1 MSPGLNKTNLT
12 NMRMFAFY
20 QKVAVLLTILVA
32 VPLICPA
39 SVPAPANGLRGTE
52 MQDDGVTVTGVVRDE
67 GSQPMVGAIVYSP
80 EYNIATMTDNNG
92 WYSITV
98 PKTGVEIQVSF
109 IGYKTFT
116 FTVGNKAVQNVL
128 LEDETHT
135 LDDAVVVAY
144 GTQRKA
150 TVTGS
155 VAAVTTKDLL
165 QSPQANISNA
175 LAGRMPGLLSVQ
187 RSGEPGNDASTIR
200 IRGVGTFAGDQD
212 PLIMVDG
219 IETDNYNNIDPNEI
233 ESITILKDAS
243 ATAVYGVRGA
253 NGVLLIQTK
262 RGELGKPKVSLS
274 TNMAFTTFPFLRENM
289 DSYEWATGL
298 NRAYAYDSYVSGSYS
313 PRYTEE
319 QLEHYRTGD
328 SPILYPNTDWYDYM
342 LRDYSMQ
349 TQSNINIRGGS
360 KRVKYFFSLGYFTQN
375 GMLNT
380 DVMPQD
386 YDYQVKYRRYNF
398 RSNFDI
404 NITKDLTASIDMS
417 MQIDNK
423 RGPNW
428 GVEGLFEQ
436 LSSTPPNASPGVID
450 GSIITLNQV
459 TNSSWSP
466 LTAYNKGWVN
476 NYGNTLNGSVRLNY
490 KMDWLLKGLKL
501 RAAISYQSYNMENK
515 TFEKEKITYDAR
527 PSGDDIIF
535 VPNGEPKVARTGSS
549 TNRNRRIYLEG
560 GIEWNNKFGG
570 HSVGA
575 LLLYNQSKYHSPDLA
590 FLIPNG
596 YQGVVGRVTYDYEGR
611 YLAEFNIGYN
621 GTENFAEGHRFG
633 WFPSFSLGWVP
644 TDEPFFPKN
653 DVLTFFKVRASY
665 GVVGNDKVGGD
676 RFLYVPTSYTFQNNV
691 YNFGEV
697 GSTYQSYKGS
707 YEGKIG
713 NPYLTWEKAKK
724 FNVGIDAHMLKE
736 KIAFTVE
743 WFLENRDNILTN
755 RGTVPSIIGANMPAY
770 NLGRMRNTGWEGELS
785 YNDRWGEFRFF
796 AKGNFTYAHNTI
808 LEQDEMHWPWPYQ
821 YRTGNR
827 YGQFFGYVAE
837 GLFNTWE
844 EVNDVNRPIY
854 QWNNNKMQPGDI
866 KYKDVNGDGYIN
878 DQDIVPIGYSDF
890 PEIMFGLSIGGSWK
904 GLDFSV
910 LFQGATNVSTQP
922 SRRTTR
928 GFYTETGASKDLL
941 KSWSY
946 ERYEAG
952 EEIVYPRYSVTNDT
966 HNYVLS
972 TYWLEDAT
980 YVRLKSAEIGYT
992 MTTRWLSKAGVS
1004 SVRIYLNGNNLL
1016 TFCNLFPGED
1026 PEYPTMA
1033 ANSEPYPLT
1042 RVYNIG
1048 LNINF

>member
-1 MSPGLNKTNLT
+1 MY
-12 NMRMFAFY
+12 AFSL
-20 QKVAVLLTILVA
+20 KVAVLLSILVSL
-32 VPLICPA
+32 PMTGLA
-39 SVPAPANGLRGTE
+39 SVPSMASGQPEAAV
-52 MQDDGVTVTGVVRDE
+52 QDDGITVTGVVRDE

-80 EYNIATMTDNNG
+80 EYNIATMTDNKG

-98 PKTGVEIQVSF
+98 PRTGVEIQVSF
-109 IGYKTFT
+109 IGYKTFS

-155 VAAVTTKDLL
+155 VAAVSTKDLL

-187 RSGEPGNDASTIR
+187 RSGEPGNDASTLR

-262 RGELGKPKVSLS
+262 RGETGKPKVSLS
-274 TNMAFTTFPFLRENM
+274 TNVAFTTFPELRENM
-289 DSYEWATGL
+289 NSYEWASGL
-298 NRAYAYDSYVSGSYS
+298 NRAYAYDSYISGSYTPQYS
-313 PRYTEE
+313 GEVI
-319 QLEHYRTGD
+319 EHYRTGD
-328 SPILYPNTDWYDYM
+328 SPILYPSMDWYDYM

-404 NITKDLTASIDMS
+404 NITRDLTASIDIS

-450 GSIITLNQV
+450 GNIITLNQV

-466 LTAYNKGWVN
+466 LTAYNKGWVD
-476 NYGNTLNGSVRLNY
+476 NYGNTLNGAVRLNY

-501 RAAISYQSYNMENK
+501 RAAISYQNYNMEKK
-515 TFEKEKITYDAR
+515 TFQTEKVTYDAR
-527 PSGDDIIF
+527 PGEGDQILY
-535 VPNGEPKVARTGSS
+535 VPNGDPQVTRTGSEAS
-549 TNRNRRIYLEG
+549 RNRRMYLEG
-560 GIEWNNKFGG
+560 GIEWNNTFNG

-621 GTENFAEGHRFG
+621 GTENFAEGRRFG

-644 TDEPFFPKN
+644 TDEKFFPKN
-653 DVLTFFKVRASY
+653 DILTFLKFRGSY

-676 RFLYVPTSYTFQNNV
+676 RFLYVPTSYTFEDGV

-697 GSTYQSYKGS
+697 GTTYQSYRGS

-713 NPYLTWEKAKK
+713 NEYLTWEKAKK
-724 FNVGIDAHMLKE
+724 LNVGLDAHFIKD
-736 KIAFTVE
+736 KIALTVE

-755 RGTVPSIIGANMPAY
+755 RGTIPSIIGANMPAY

-808 LEQDEMHWPWPYQ
+808 LEQDEAQWPWAYQ
-821 YRTGNR
+821 YRTGHS
-827 YGQFFGYVAE
+827 YGQFFGYIAE

-844 EVNDVNRPIY
+844 EVNDVNRPVY

-890 PEIMFGLSIGGSWK
+890 PEIMFGLSIGGSWR

-910 LFQGATNVSTQP
+910 LFQGATHVSTQP

-928 GFYTETGASKDLL
+928 GFYTNTGASKDLL

-946 ERYEAG
+946 ERYMAG

-980 YVRLKSAEIGYT
+980 YLRLKSAEIGYT
-992 MTTRWLSKAGVS
+992 MTTRWLSKAGIS

-1026 PEYPTMA
+1026 PEYPTME

>member
-1 MSPGLNKTNLT
+1 
-12 NMRMFAFY
+12 MRKFALY
-20 QKVAVLLTILVA
+20 LKVAVLLSVLMSLPMA
-32 VPLICPA
+32 GLA
-39 SVPAPANGLRGTE
+39 SVPSRSAGQPGTAV
-52 MQDDGVTVTGVVRDE
+52 QDDGITITGIVRDE

-80 EYNIATMTDNNG
+80 EYNIATMTDNKG

-98 PKTGVEIQVSF
+98 PRTGIEIQVSF
-109 IGYKTFT
+109 IGYKTFS

-155 VAAVTTKDLL
+155 VAAVSTKDLL

-187 RSGEPGNDASTIR
+187 RSGEPGNDASTLR

-219 IETDNYNNIDPNEI
+219 IETENYNNIDPNEI

-274 TNMAFTTFPFLRENM
+274 TNVAFTTFPELRENM
-289 DSYEWATGL
+289 NSYEWATAL
-298 NRAYAYDSYVSGSYS
+298 NQAYAYDSYISGSYTPQYS
-313 PRYTEE
+313 DE
-319 QLEHYRTGD
+319 QIEHYRTGD
-328 SPILYPNTDWYDYM
+328 SPILYPSTDWYDYM
-342 LRDYSMQ
+342 LKDYSMQ

-360 KRVKYFFSLGYFTQN
+360 KRVKYFFSLGYFTQD

-380 DVMPQD
+380 NVVPQD

-404 NITKDLTASIDMS
+404 NITRDLTASVDVS

-450 GSIITLNQV
+450 GNIITLNQI

-466 LTAYNKGWVN
+466 LTAYNKGWVD

-490 KMDWLLKGLKL
+490 KIDWLLKGLKL
-501 RAAISYQSYNMENK
+501 RAAISYQSYNMEKK
-515 TFEKEKITYDAR
+515 TFETEKVTYDAR
-527 PSGDDIIF
+527 PGDGDQVLY
-535 VPNGEPKVARTGSS
+535 VPNGDPQVTRTGSETS
-549 TNRNRRIYLEG
+549 RNRRIYLEG

-575 LLLYNQSKYHSPDLA
+575 LLLYTQSKYHSPDLA
-590 FLIPNG
+590 YLIPNG

-621 GTENFAEGHRFG
+621 GTENFAEGRRFG

-644 TDEPFFPKN
+644 TDEAFFPKN
-653 DVLTFFKVRASY
+653 DVLTFLKIRGSY

-676 RFLYVPTSYTFQNNV
+676 RFLYVPTSYTFTASDKPA
-691 YNFGEV
+691 YYFGEV
-697 GSTYQSYKGS
+697 GLNYQGYRGS

-713 NPYLTWEKAKK
+713 NEYLTWEKAKK
-724 FNVGIDAHMLKE
+724 LNVGLDAHFLKE
-736 KIAFTVE
+736 KIALTVE

-755 RGTVPSIIGANMPAY
+755 RGTIPEIIGANMPAY

-785 YNDRWGEFRFF
+785 FSDRWGEFRFF

-808 LEQDEMHWPWPYQ
+808 LEQDEAEWPNAYQ
-821 YRTGNR
+821 YRTGHR

-844 EVNDVNRPIY
+844 EVNDVNRPVY

-866 KYKDVNGDGYIN
+866 KYKDINGDGYIN

-910 LFQGATNVSTQP
+910 LFQGATHVSTQP
-922 SRRTTR
+922 SRRTMR
-928 GFYTETGASKDLL
+928 GFYTNTGASKDLL
-941 KSWSY
+941 KSWSQ
-946 ERYEAG
+946 ERYEQG
-952 EEIVYPRYSVTNDT
+952 LEIVYPRYSVTNDT

-972 TYWLEDAT
+972 TFWLEDAT
-980 YVRLKSAEIGYT
+980 YLRIKSAEIGYT
-992 MTTRWLSKAGVS
+992 LTTRWLSKAGIS
-1004 SVRIYLNGNNLL
+1004 SARIYINGNNLL

-1026 PEYPTMA
+1026 PEYPTME

-1048 LNINF
+1048 VNINF

>member
-1 MSPGLNKTNLT
+1 
-12 NMRMFAFY
+12 MRIFAF
-20 QKVAVLLTILVA
+20 QSNVAILLSVLIYVSGPAA
-32 VPLICPA
+32 VPVMALELPA
-39 SVPAPANGLRGTE
+39 AG
-52 MQDDGVTVTGVVRDE
+52 MQDDGVTITGIVRDE
-67 GSQPMVGAIVYSP
+67 ASQPMIGAIVYSP
-80 EYNIATMTDNNG
+80 EYNIATMTDDKG

-109 IGYKTFT
+109 IGYRTFT
-116 FTVGNKAVQNVL
+116 FTAGDRAVQNVL
-128 LEDETHT
+128 LEDENNT
-135 LDDAVVVAY
+135 LEDAVVVAY

-187 RSGEPGNDASTIR
+187 RSGEPGNDASTLR

-274 TNMAFTTFPFLRENM
+274 TNVAFTTFPFLRENM
-289 DSYEWATGL
+289 NSYEWASAY
-298 NRAYAYDSYVSGSYS
+298 NQAYAYDSYITGSYT
-313 PRYTEE
+313 PQYTAEE
-319 QLEHYRTGD
+319 LEHYRTGD
-328 SPILYPNTDWYDYM
+328 SPVLYPSIDWYDYM
-342 LRDYSMQ
+342 LKDYSMQ
-349 TQSNINIRGGS
+349 TQSNINISGGS
-360 KRVKYFFSLGYFTQN
+360 KRVKYFFSLGYFTQD

-380 DVMPQD
+380 DVVPQD
-386 YDYQVKYRRYNF
+386 YDYQIKYRRYNF

-404 NITKDLTASIDMS
+404 NMTRDLTASIDVS

-423 RGPNW
+423 RGPDW
-428 GVEGLFEQ
+428 DTSLLFDQ
-436 LSSTPPNASPGVID
+436 LSSVPPNATPGYVD
-450 GSIITLNQV
+450 GRIVTLQEV

-466 LTAYNKGWVN
+466 LTAYNKGFRD
-476 NYGNTLNGSVRLNY
+476 NYGNTLNGAVRLNY
-490 KMDWLLKGLKL
+490 KMDWLLQGLKL
-501 RAAISYQSYNMENK
+501 RAAISYQSYNEEKK
-515 TFEKEKITYDAR
+515 TFQKEQVTYDAR
-527 PSGDDIIF
+527 PSDDGGIIY
-535 VPNGEPKVARTGSS
+535 VPNGEPVAARSGSEIS
-549 TNRNRRIYLEG
+549 RNRRIYLEG
-560 GIEWNNKFGG
+560 GVEWNNTFNG

-596 YQGVVGRVTYDYEGR
+596 YQGVVGRVTYDYHGR

-621 GTENFAEGHRFG
+621 GTENFAEGRRFG

-653 DVLTFFKVRASY
+653 DILTFLKFRFSY

-676 RFLYVPTSYTFQNNV
+676 RFLYVPTSYTFKDNV
-691 YNFGEV
+691 YYFGEA
-697 GSTYQSYKGS
+697 GSNYQGYRGS

-713 NPYLTWEKAKK
+713 NPLLTWEKAKK
-724 FNVGIDAHMLKE
+724 LNVGVDAHLLKE
-736 KIAFTVE
+736 KVTFTFE

-755 RGTVPSIIGANMPAY
+755 RGTVPVIMGANMPAY
-770 NLGRMRNTGWEGELS
+770 NLGKMRNSGYEGELS
-785 YNDRWGEFRFF
+785 YSDRWGEFRFF
-796 AKGNFTYAHNTI
+796 ARGNFTYAHNII
-808 LEQDEMHWPWPYQ
+808 LEQDEVHWPWNYQ
-821 YRTGNR
+821 YRTGHR

-844 EVNDVNRPIY
+844 EANDVNRPVY

-878 DQDIVPIGYSDF
+878 DQDIVPIGYSNF
-890 PEIMFGLSIGGSWK
+890 PEIMFGLSFGGSWR

-910 LFQGATNVSTQP
+910 LFQGATNVSTLP
-922 SRRTTR
+922 SRRTMR
-928 GFYTETGASKDLL
+928 GFYTGTGASKDLL
-941 KSWSY
+941 KSWSQ
-946 ERYEAG
+946 ERYEQG
-952 EEIVYPRYSVTNDT
+952 LEIVYPRYSVTNDT
-966 HNYVLS
+966 HNYVTS
-972 TYWLEDAT
+972 TFWLEDAT
-980 YVRLKSAEIGYT
+980 YLRLKSAEIGYT
-992 MTTRWLSKAGVS
+992 LTTKWLSKAGVS
-1004 SVRIYLNGNNLL
+1004 SVRIYVNGNNLL

-1026 PEYPTMA
+1026 PEYPTME
-1033 ANSEPYPLT
+1033 ANAEPYPLT

>member
-1 MSPGLNKTNLT
+1 
-12 NMRMFAFY
+12 MRMFVFY
-20 QKVAVLLTILVA
+20 QKVTFLLLSLS
-32 VPLICPA
+32 VPLACLLPSPVSA
-39 SVPAPANGLRGTE
+39 AESVRTAEQG
-52 MQDDGVTVTGVVRDE
+52 GVTVTGIVRDA
-67 GSQPMVGAIVYSP
+67 GSQPMAGAMVYSL
-80 EYNIATMTDNNG
+80 EYNIATMTDAEG
-92 WYSITV
+92 RYSITV

-116 FTVGNKAVQNVL
+116 FTVGTSSVQNVV
-128 LEDETHT
+128 LEDENTT
-135 LDDAVVVAY
+135 LDDVVVVAY

-155 VAAVTTKDLL
+155 VSAVTTKDLL

-187 RSGEPGNDASTIR
+187 RSGEPGNDASTLR
-200 IRGVGTFAGDQD
+200 IRGIGTFAGDQD

-274 TNMAFTTFPFLRENM
+274 TNTAFTTFPFLRENM
-289 DSYEWATGL
+289 NSYEWASGY
-298 NRAYAYDSYVSGSYS
+298 NQAYAYDSYISGSYT
-313 PRYTEE
+313 PAYEPDE
-319 QLEHYRTGD
+319 IAHYQTGD
-328 SPILYPNTDWYDYM
+328 SPILYPDIDWYDYM
-342 LRDYSMQ
+342 LKDYSMQ
-349 TQSNINIRGGS
+349 TQSNINISGGS
-360 KRVKYFFSLGYFTQN
+360 RRVKYFFSLGYFTQD

-380 DVMPQD
+380 DVVKQD
-386 YDYQVKYRRYNF
+386 YDYQIKYRRYNF

-404 NITKDLTASIDMS
+404 NITRDLTASIDMS

-428 GVEGLFEQ
+428 STGLLFDQ
-436 LSSTPPNASPGVID
+436 LSSVPSNASPGVID
-450 GSIITLNQV
+450 GKIITLQKV

-466 LTAYNKGWVN
+466 LTAYNKGWHN
-476 NYGNTLNGSVRLNY
+476 DYGNTLNGSVRLNY
-490 KMDWLLKGLKL
+490 DMGWFLKGLKL
-501 RAAISYQSYNMENK
+501 RAAISYQSYNVEMK
-515 TFEKEKITYDAR
+515 TFEKEQITYDAR
-527 PSGDDIIF
+527 PTEDGDIIY
-535 VPNGEPKVARTGSS
+535 VPNGEPKAAKSGSS
-549 TNRNRRIYLEG
+549 VSRNRRMYIEG
-560 GIEWNNKFGG
+560 GIEWNNTFNR

-575 LLLYNQSKYHSPDLA
+575 LILYNQSKYHSPDLA

-596 YQGVVGRVTYDYEGR
+596 YQGVVGRVTYDYDGR

-621 GTENFAEGHRFG
+621 GTENFAEGRRFG
-633 WFPSFSLGWVP
+633 WFPSFSLGWVL
-644 TDEPFFPKN
+644 TDEPFFPEN
-653 DVLTFFKVRASY
+653 NALTFFKVRASY

-676 RFLYVPTSYTFQNNV
+676 RFLYVPTSYTFKDGV

-697 GSTYQSYKGS
+697 GTTYQSYKGS

-713 NPYLTWEKAKK
+713 NPLLTWEKAKK
-724 FNVGIDAHMLKE
+724 LNVGIDAHFLKE
-736 KIAFTVE
+736 KLALTVE

-755 RGTVPSIIGANMPAY
+755 RGTIPAIIGANMPAY
-770 NLGRMRNTGWEGELS
+770 NLGRMRNTGYEGELS

-808 LEQDEMHWPWPYQ
+808 LEQDEMHWPWAYQ
-821 YRTGNR
+821 YRTGHR

-844 EVNDVNRPIY
+844 EVNDVNRPVY
-854 QWNNNKMQPGDI
+854 QWNDNKMQPGDI

-878 DQDIVPIGYSDF
+878 DQDIVPIGYSNF
-890 PEIMFGLSIGGSWK
+890 PEIMFGLSLGGSWK
-904 GLDFSV
+904 GLDFSI

-922 SRRTTR
+922 SRRTMR
-928 GFYTETGASKDLL
+928 GFYTGTGASKDLL

-946 ERYEAG
+946 ERYTSG
-952 EEIVYPRYSVTNDT
+952 QEIVYPRYSVTNDT
-966 HNYVLS
+966 HNYVTS
-972 TYWLEDAT
+972 TYWIEDAT

-992 MTTRWLSKAGVS
+992 MTAGWLSKAGIS
-1004 SVRIYLNGNNLL
+1004 SVRLYLNGNNLL

-1026 PEYPTMA
+1026 PEYPTME

>member
-1 MSPGLNKTNLT
+1 MY
-12 NMRMFAFY
+12 AFSL
-20 QKVAVLLTILVA
+20 KVAVLLSILVSL
-32 VPLICPA
+32 PMTGLA
-39 SVPAPANGLRGTE
+39 SVPSLSSGQPEAAV
-52 MQDDGVTVTGVVRDE
+52 QDDGITVTGVVRDE

-80 EYNIATMTDNNG
+80 EYNIATMTDNKG

-98 PKTGVEIQVSF
+98 PRTGVEIQVSF
-109 IGYKTFT
+109 IGYKTFS

-155 VAAVTTKDLL
+155 VAAVSTKDLL

-187 RSGEPGNDASTIR
+187 RSGEPGNDASTLR

-262 RGELGKPKVSLS
+262 RGETGKPKVSLS
-274 TNMAFTTFPFLRENM
+274 TNVAFTTFPELRENM
-289 DSYEWATGL
+289 NSYEWASGL
-298 NRAYAYDSYVSGSYS
+298 NRAYAYDSYISGSYTPQYS
-313 PRYTEE
+313 GEVI
-319 QLEHYRTGD
+319 EHYRTGD
-328 SPILYPNTDWYDYM
+328 SPILYPSMDWYDYM

-404 NITKDLTASIDMS
+404 NITRDLTASIDIS

-450 GSIITLNQV
+450 GNIITLNQV

-466 LTAYNKGWVN
+466 LTAYNKGWVD
-476 NYGNTLNGSVRLNY
+476 NYGNTLNGAVRLNY

-501 RAAISYQSYNMENK
+501 RAAISYQNYNMEKK
-515 TFEKEKITYDAR
+515 TFQTEKVTYDAR
-527 PSGDDIIF
+527 PGEGDQILY
-535 VPNGEPKVARTGSS
+535 VPNGDPQVTRTGSEAS
-549 TNRNRRIYLEG
+549 RNRRMYLEG
-560 GIEWNNKFGG
+560 GIEWNNTFNG

-621 GTENFAEGHRFG
+621 GTENFAEGRRFG

-644 TDEPFFPKN
+644 TDEKFFPKN
-653 DVLTFFKVRASY
+653 DILTFLKFRGSY

-676 RFLYVPTSYTFQNNV
+676 RFLYVPTSYTFDEDGV

-697 GSTYQSYKGS
+697 GTTYQSYRGS

-713 NPYLTWEKAKK
+713 NEYLTWEKAKK
-724 FNVGIDAHMLKE
+724 LNVGLDAHFIKD
-736 KIAFTVE
+736 KIALTVE

-755 RGTVPSIIGANMPAY
+755 RGTIPSIIGANMPAY

-808 LEQDEMHWPWPYQ
+808 LEQDEAQWPWAYQ
-821 YRTGNR
+821 YRTGHS
-827 YGQFFGYVAE
+827 YGQFFGYIAE

-844 EVNDVNRPIY
+844 EVNDVNRPVY

-890 PEIMFGLSIGGSWK
+890 PEIMFGLSIGGSWR

-910 LFQGATNVSTQP
+910 LFQGATHVSTQP

-928 GFYTETGASKDLL
+928 GFYTNTGASKDLL

-946 ERYEAG
+946 ERYMAG

-980 YVRLKSAEIGYT
+980 YLRLKSAEIGYT
-992 MTTRWLSKAGVS
+992 MTTRWLSKAGIS

-1026 PEYPTMA
+1026 PEYPTME

>member
-1 MSPGLNKTNLT
+1 MY
-12 NMRMFAFY
+12 AFSL
-20 QKVAVLLTILVA
+20 KVAVLLSILVSL
-32 VPLICPA
+32 PMTGLA
-39 SVPAPANGLRGTE
+39 SVPSMASGQPEAAV
-52 MQDDGVTVTGVVRDE
+52 QDDGITVTGVVRDE

-80 EYNIATMTDNNG
+80 EYNIATMTDNKG

-98 PKTGVEIQVSF
+98 PRTGVEIQVSF
-109 IGYKTFT
+109 IGYKTFS

-155 VAAVTTKDLL
+155 VAAVSTKDLL

-187 RSGEPGNDASTIR
+187 RSGEPGNDASTLR

-262 RGELGKPKVSLS
+262 RGETGKPKVSLS
-274 TNMAFTTFPFLRENM
+274 TNVAFTTFPELRENM
-289 DSYEWATGL
+289 NSYEWASGL
-298 NRAYAYDSYVSGSYS
+298 NRAYAYDSYISGSYTPQYS
-313 PRYTEE
+313 GEVI
-319 QLEHYRTGD
+319 EHYRTGD
-328 SPILYPNTDWYDYM
+328 SPILYPSMDWYDYM

-404 NITKDLTASIDMS
+404 NITRDLTASIDIS

-450 GSIITLNQV
+450 GNIITLNQV

-466 LTAYNKGWVN
+466 LTAYNKGWVD
-476 NYGNTLNGSVRLNY
+476 NYGNTLNGAVRLNY

-501 RAAISYQSYNMENK
+501 RAAISYQNYNMEKK
-515 TFEKEKITYDAR
+515 TFQTEKVTYDAR
-527 PSGDDIIF
+527 PGEGDQILY
-535 VPNGEPKVARTGSS
+535 VPNGDPQVTRTGSEAS
-549 TNRNRRIYLEG
+549 RNRRMYLEG
-560 GIEWNNKFGG
+560 GIEWNNTFNG

-621 GTENFAEGHRFG
+621 GTENFAEGRRFG

-644 TDEPFFPKN
+644 TDEKFFPKN
-653 DVLTFFKVRASY
+653 DILTFLKFRGSY

-676 RFLYVPTSYTFQNNV
+676 RFLYVPTSYTFEDGV

-697 GSTYQSYKGS
+697 GTTYQSYRGS

-713 NPYLTWEKAKK
+713 NEYLTWEKAKK
-724 FNVGIDAHMLKE
+724 LNVGLDAHFIKD
-736 KIAFTVE
+736 KIALTVE

-755 RGTVPSIIGANMPAY
+755 RGTIPSIIGANMPAY

-808 LEQDEMHWPWPYQ
+808 LEQDEAQWPWAYQ
-821 YRTGNR
+821 YRTGHS

-844 EVNDVNRPIY
+844 EVNDVNRPVY

-890 PEIMFGLSIGGSWK
+890 PEIMFGLSIGGSWR

-910 LFQGATNVSTQP
+910 LFQGATHVSTQP

-928 GFYTETGASKDLL
+928 GFYTNTGASKDLL

-946 ERYEAG
+946 ERYMAG

-980 YVRLKSAEIGYT
+980 YLRLKSAEIGYT
-992 MTTRWLSKAGVS
+992 MTTRWLSKAGIS

-1026 PEYPTMA
+1026 PEYPTME

>member
-1 MSPGLNKTNLT
+1 MY
-12 NMRMFAFY
+12 AFSL
-20 QKVAVLLTILVA
+20 KVAVLLSILVSL
-32 VPLICPA
+32 PMTGLA
-39 SVPAPANGLRGTE
+39 SVPSLSSGQPEAAV
-52 MQDDGVTVTGVVRDE
+52 QDDGITVTGVVRDE

-80 EYNIATMTDNNG
+80 EYNIATMTDNKG

-98 PKTGVEIQVSF
+98 PRTGVEIQVSF
-109 IGYKTFT
+109 IGYKTFS

-155 VAAVTTKDLL
+155 VAAVSTKDLL

-187 RSGEPGNDASTIR
+187 RSGEPGNDASTLR

-262 RGELGKPKVSLS
+262 RGETGKPKVSLS
-274 TNMAFTTFPFLRENM
+274 TNVAFTTFPELRENM
-289 DSYEWATGL
+289 NSYEWASGL
-298 NRAYAYDSYVSGSYS
+298 NRAYAYDSYISGSYTPQYS
-313 PRYTEE
+313 GEVI
-319 QLEHYRTGD
+319 EHYRTGD
-328 SPILYPNTDWYDYM
+328 SPILYPSVDWYDYM

-404 NITKDLTASIDMS
+404 NITRDLTASIDIS

-450 GSIITLNQV
+450 GNIITLNQV

-466 LTAYNKGWVN
+466 LTAYNKGWVD
-476 NYGNTLNGSVRLNY
+476 NYGNTLNGAVRLNY

-501 RAAISYQSYNMENK
+501 RAAISYQNYNMEKK
-515 TFEKEKITYDAR
+515 TFQTEKVTYDAR
-527 PSGDDIIF
+527 PGEGDQILY
-535 VPNGEPKVARTGSS
+535 VPNGDPQVTRTGSEAS
-549 TNRNRRIYLEG
+549 RNRRMYLEG
-560 GIEWNNKFGG
+560 GIEWNNTFNG

-621 GTENFAEGHRFG
+621 GTENFAEGRRFG

-644 TDEPFFPKN
+644 TDEKFFPKN
-653 DVLTFFKVRASY
+653 DILTFLKFRGSY

-676 RFLYVPTSYTFQNNV
+676 RFLYVPTSYTFEDGV

-697 GSTYQSYKGS
+697 GTTYQSYRGS

-713 NPYLTWEKAKK
+713 NEYLTWEKAKK
-724 FNVGIDAHMLKE
+724 LNVGLDAHFIKD
-736 KIAFTVE
+736 KIALTVE

-755 RGTVPSIIGANMPAY
+755 RGTIPSIIGANMPAY

-808 LEQDEMHWPWPYQ
+808 LEQDEAQWPWAYQ
-821 YRTGNR
+821 YRTGHS
-827 YGQFFGYVAE
+827 YGQFFGYIAE

-844 EVNDVNRPIY
+844 EVNDVNRPVY

-890 PEIMFGLSIGGSWK
+890 PEIMFGLSIGGSWR

-910 LFQGATNVSTQP
+910 LFQGATHVSTQP

-928 GFYTETGASKDLL
+928 GFYTNTGASKDLL

-946 ERYEAG
+946 ERYMAG

-980 YVRLKSAEIGYT
+980 YLRLKSAEIGYT
-992 MTTRWLSKAGVS
+992 MTTRWLSKAGIS

-1026 PEYPTMA
+1026 PEYPTME

>member
-1 MSPGLNKTNLT
+1 
-12 NMRMFAFY
+12 MRKFAFY
-20 QKVAVLLTILVA
+20 FKVAVLLSVLMSLPMA
-32 VPLICPA
+32 GLA
-39 SVPAPANGLRGTE
+39 SVPSRPAGQPGAAV
-52 MQDDGVTVTGVVRDE
+52 QDDGITITGVVRDE

-80 EYNIATMTDNNG
+80 EYNIATMTDDKG

-98 PKTGVEIQVSF
+98 PKTGIEIQVSF

-155 VAAVTTKDLL
+155 VAAVSTKDLL

-187 RSGEPGNDASTIR
+187 RSGEPGNDASTLR

-219 IETDNYNNIDPNEI
+219 IETENYNNIDPNEI

-274 TNMAFTTFPFLRENM
+274 TNVAFTTFPELRENM
-289 DSYEWATGL
+289 NSYEWADGL
-298 NRAYAYDSYVSGSYS
+298 NRAYMYDSYISGSYTPQYS
-313 PRYTEE
+313 AEA
-319 QLEHYRTGD
+319 LEHYRTGD
-328 SPILYPNTDWYDYM
+328 SPILYPSMDWYDYM

-380 DVMPQD
+380 DVVPQD

-404 NITKDLTASIDMS
+404 NITRDLTASIDVS

-436 LSSTPPNASPGVID
+436 LSSTPPNVSPGVID
-450 GSIITLNQV
+450 GNIITLNQI

-466 LTAYNKGWVN
+466 LTAYNKGWVD

-501 RAAISYQSYNMENK
+501 RAAISYQSYNMEKK
-515 TFEKEKITYDAR
+515 TFETEKVTYDAR
-527 PSGDDIIF
+527 PGDGDQVLY
-535 VPNGEPKVARTGSS
+535 VPNGDPQVTRTGSETS
-549 TNRNRRIYLEG
+549 RNRRIYLEG

-575 LLLYNQSKYHSPDLA
+575 LLLYTQSKYHSPDLA
-590 FLIPNG
+590 YLIPNG

-621 GTENFAEGHRFG
+621 GTENFAEGRRFG

-644 TDEPFFPKN
+644 TDEAFFPKN
-653 DVLTFFKVRASY
+653 DVLTFLKIRGSY

-676 RFLYVPTSYTFQNNV
+676 RFLYVPTSYTFTASDKPA
-691 YNFGEV
+691 YYFGEV
-697 GSTYQSYKGS
+697 GLNYQGYRGS

-713 NPYLTWEKAKK
+713 NEYLTWEKAKK
-724 FNVGIDAHMLKE
+724 LNVGLDAHFLKE
-736 KIAFTVE
+736 KIALTVE

-755 RGTVPSIIGANMPAY
+755 RGTIPEIIGANMPAY

-785 YNDRWGEFRFF
+785 FSDRWGEFRFF

-808 LEQDEMHWPWPYQ
+808 LEQDEAEWPNAYQ
-821 YRTGNR
+821 YRTGHR

-844 EVNDVNRPIY
+844 EANDVNRPVY

-866 KYKDVNGDGYIN
+866 KYKDINGDGYIN

-910 LFQGATNVSTQP
+910 LFQGATHVSTQP
-922 SRRTTR
+922 SRRTMR
-928 GFYTETGASKDLL
+928 GFYTNTGASKDLL
-941 KSWSY
+941 KSWSQ
-946 ERYEAG
+946 ERYEQG
-952 EEIVYPRYSVTNDT
+952 LEIVYPRYSVTNDT

-972 TYWLEDAT
+972 TFWLEDAT
-980 YVRLKSAEIGYT
+980 YLRIKSAEIGYT
-992 MTTRWLSKAGVS
+992 LTTRWLSKAGIS
-1004 SVRIYLNGNNLL
+1004 SARIYINGNNLL

-1026 PEYPTMA
+1026 PEYPTME

-1048 LNINF
+1048 VNINF

>member
-1 MSPGLNKTNLT
+1 
-12 NMRMFAFY
+12 MRKFALY
-20 QKVAVLLTILVA
+20 LKVAVLLSVLMSLPMA
-32 VPLICPA
+32 GLA
-39 SVPAPANGLRGTE
+39 SVPSRSAGQPGTAV
-52 MQDDGVTVTGVVRDE
+52 QDDGITITGIVRDE

-80 EYNIATMTDNNG
+80 EYNIATMTDNKG

-98 PKTGVEIQVSF
+98 PRTGIEIQVSF
-109 IGYKTFT
+109 IGYKTFS

-155 VAAVTTKDLL
+155 VAAVSTKDLL

-187 RSGEPGNDASTIR
+187 RSGEPGNDASTLR

-219 IETDNYNNIDPNEI
+219 IETENYNNIDPNEI

-274 TNMAFTTFPFLRENM
+274 TNVAFTTFPELRENM
-289 DSYEWATGL
+289 NSYEWADGL
-298 NRAYAYDSYVSGSYS
+298 NRAYMYDSYISGSYTPQYS
-313 PRYTEE
+313 AEA
-319 QLEHYRTGD
+319 LEHYRTGD
-328 SPILYPNTDWYDYM
+328 SPILYPSMDWYDYM

-380 DVMPQD
+380 DVVPQD

-404 NITKDLTASIDMS
+404 NITRDLTASIDVS

-450 GSIITLNQV
+450 GNIITLNQI

-466 LTAYNKGWVN
+466 LTAYNKGWVD

-501 RAAISYQSYNMENK
+501 RAAISYQSYNMEKK
-515 TFEKEKITYDAR
+515 TFETEKVTYDAR
-527 PSGDDIIF
+527 PGDGDQILY
-535 VPNGEPKVARTGSS
+535 VPNGDPQVTRTGSETS
-549 TNRNRRIYLEG
+549 RNRRIYLEG

-575 LLLYNQSKYHSPDLA
+575 LLLYTQSKYHSPDLA
-590 FLIPNG
+590 YLIPNG

-621 GTENFAEGHRFG
+621 GTENFAEGRRFG

-644 TDEPFFPKN
+644 TDEAFFPKN
-653 DVLTFFKVRASY
+653 DVLTFLKIRGSY

-676 RFLYVPTSYTFQNNV
+676 RFLYVPTSYTFTASDKPA
-691 YNFGEV
+691 YYFGEV
-697 GSTYQSYKGS
+697 GLNYQGYRGS

-713 NPYLTWEKAKK
+713 NEYLTWEKAKK
-724 FNVGIDAHMLKE
+724 LNVGLDAHFLKE
-736 KIAFTVE
+736 KIALTVE

-755 RGTVPSIIGANMPAY
+755 RGTIPEIIGANMPAY

-785 YNDRWGEFRFF
+785 FSDRWGEFRFF

-808 LEQDEMHWPWPYQ
+808 LEQDEAEWPNAYQ
-821 YRTGNR
+821 YRTGHR

-844 EVNDVNRPIY
+844 EANDVNRPVY

-866 KYKDVNGDGYIN
+866 KYKDINGDGYIN

-910 LFQGATNVSTQP
+910 LFQGATHVSTQP
-922 SRRTTR
+922 SRRTMR
-928 GFYTETGASKDLL
+928 GFYTNTGASKDLL
-941 KSWSY
+941 KSWSQ
-946 ERYEAG
+946 ERYEQG
-952 EEIVYPRYSVTNDT
+952 LEIVYPRYSVTNDT

-972 TYWLEDAT
+972 TFWLEDAT
-980 YVRLKSAEIGYT
+980 YLRIKSAEIGYT
-992 MTTRWLSKAGVS
+992 LTTRWLSKAGIS
-1004 SVRIYLNGNNLL
+1004 SARIYINGNNLL

-1026 PEYPTMA
+1026 PEYPTME

-1048 LNINF
+1048 VNINF

>member
-1 MSPGLNKTNLT
+1 MY
-12 NMRMFAFY
+12 AFSL
-20 QKVAVLLTILVA
+20 KVAVLLSILVSL
-32 VPLICPA
+32 PMTGLA
-39 SVPAPANGLRGTE
+39 SVPSMASGQPEAAV
-52 MQDDGVTVTGVVRDE
+52 QDDGITVTGVVRDE

-80 EYNIATMTDNNG
+80 EYNIATMTDNKG

-98 PKTGVEIQVSF
+98 PRTGVEIQVSF
-109 IGYKTFT
+109 IGYKTFS

-155 VAAVTTKDLL
+155 VAAVSTKDLL

-187 RSGEPGNDASTIR
+187 RSGEPGNDASTLR

-262 RGELGKPKVSLS
+262 RGETGKPKVSLS
-274 TNMAFTTFPFLRENM
+274 TNVAFTTFPELRENM
-289 DSYEWATGL
+289 NSYEWASGL
-298 NRAYAYDSYVSGSYS
+298 NRAYAYDSYISGSYTPQYS
-313 PRYTEE
+313 GEVI
-319 QLEHYRTGD
+319 EHYRTGD
-328 SPILYPNTDWYDYM
+328 SPILYPSMDWYDYM

-404 NITKDLTASIDMS
+404 NITRDLTASIDIS

-450 GSIITLNQV
+450 GNIITLNQV

-466 LTAYNKGWVN
+466 LTAYNKGWVD
-476 NYGNTLNGSVRLNY
+476 NYGNTLNGAVRLNY

-501 RAAISYQSYNMENK
+501 RAAISYQNYNMEKK
-515 TFEKEKITYDAR
+515 TFQTEKVTYDAR
-527 PSGDDIIF
+527 PGEGDQILY
-535 VPNGEPKVARTGSS
+535 VPNGDPQVTRTGSKAS
-549 TNRNRRIYLEG
+549 RNRRMYLEG
-560 GIEWNNKFGG
+560 GIEWNNTFNG

-621 GTENFAEGHRFG
+621 GTENFAEGRRFG

-644 TDEPFFPKN
+644 TDEKFFPKN
-653 DVLTFFKVRASY
+653 DILTFLKFRGSY

-676 RFLYVPTSYTFQNNV
+676 RFLYVPTSYTFEDGV

-697 GSTYQSYKGS
+697 GTTYQSYRGS

-713 NPYLTWEKAKK
+713 NEYLTWEKAKK
-724 FNVGIDAHMLKE
+724 LNVGLDAHFIKD
-736 KIAFTVE
+736 KIALTVE

-755 RGTVPSIIGANMPAY
+755 RGTIPSIIGANMPAY

-808 LEQDEMHWPWPYQ
+808 LEQDEAQWPWAYQ
-821 YRTGNR
+821 YRTGHS
-827 YGQFFGYVAE
+827 YGQFFGYIAE

-844 EVNDVNRPIY
+844 EVNDVNRPVY

-890 PEIMFGLSIGGSWK
+890 PEIMFGLSIGGSWR

-910 LFQGATNVSTQP
+910 LFQGATHVSTQP

-928 GFYTETGASKDLL
+928 GFYTNTGASKDLL

-946 ERYEAG
+946 ERYMAG

-980 YVRLKSAEIGYT
+980 YLRLKSAEIGYT
-992 MTTRWLSKAGVS
+992 MTTRWLSKAGIS

-1026 PEYPTMA
+1026 PEYPTME

>member
-1 MSPGLNKTNLT
+1 MY
-12 NMRMFAFY
+12 AFSL
-20 QKVAVLLTILVA
+20 KVAVLLSILVSL
-32 VPLICPA
+32 PMTGLA
-39 SVPAPANGLRGTE
+39 SVPSMASGQPEAAV
-52 MQDDGVTVTGVVRDE
+52 QDDGITVTGVVRDE

-80 EYNIATMTDNNG
+80 EYNIATMTDNKG

-98 PKTGVEIQVSF
+98 PRTGVEIQVSF
-109 IGYKTFT
+109 IGYKTFS

-155 VAAVTTKDLL
+155 VAAVSTKDLL

-187 RSGEPGNDASTIR
+187 RSGEPGNDASTLR

-262 RGELGKPKVSLS
+262 RGETGKPKVSLS
-274 TNMAFTTFPFLRENM
+274 TNVAFTTFPELRENM
-289 DSYEWATGL
+289 NSYEWASGL
-298 NRAYAYDSYVSGSYS
+298 NRAYAYDSYISGSYTPQYS
-313 PRYTEE
+313 GEVI
-319 QLEHYRTGD
+319 EHYRTGD
-328 SPILYPNTDWYDYM
+328 SPILYPSMDWYDYM

-404 NITKDLTASIDMS
+404 NITRDLTASIDIS

-450 GSIITLNQV
+450 GNIITLNQV

-466 LTAYNKGWVN
+466 LTAYNKGWVD
-476 NYGNTLNGSVRLNY
+476 NYGNTLNGAVRLNY

-501 RAAISYQSYNMENK
+501 RAAISYQNYNMEKK
-515 TFEKEKITYDAR
+515 TFQTEKVTYDAR
-527 PSGDDIIF
+527 PGEGDQILY
-535 VPNGEPKVARTGSS
+535 VPNGDPQVTRTGSEAS
-549 TNRNRRIYLEG
+549 RNRRMYLEG
-560 GIEWNNKFGG
+560 GIEWNNTFNG

-621 GTENFAEGHRFG
+621 GTENFAEGRRFG

-644 TDEPFFPKN
+644 TDEKFFPKN
-653 DVLTFFKVRASY
+653 DILTFLKFRGSY

-676 RFLYVPTSYTFQNNV
+676 RFLYVPTSYTFDEDGV

-697 GSTYQSYKGS
+697 GTTYQSYRGS

-713 NPYLTWEKAKK
+713 NEYLTWEKAKK
-724 FNVGIDAHMLKE
+724 LNVGLDAHFIKD
-736 KIAFTVE
+736 KIALTVE

-755 RGTVPSIIGANMPAY
+755 RGTIPSIIGANMPAY

-808 LEQDEMHWPWPYQ
+808 LEQDEAQWPWAYQ
-821 YRTGNR
+821 YRTGHS
-827 YGQFFGYVAE
+827 YGQFFGYIAE

-844 EVNDVNRPIY
+844 EVNDVNRPVY

-890 PEIMFGLSIGGSWK
+890 PEIMFGLSIGGSWR

-910 LFQGATNVSTQP
+910 LFQGATHVSTQP

-928 GFYTETGASKDLL
+928 GFYTNTGASKDLL

-946 ERYEAG
+946 ERYMAG

-980 YVRLKSAEIGYT
+980 YLRLKSAEIGYT
-992 MTTRWLSKAGVS
+992 MTTRWLSKAGIS

-1026 PEYPTMA
+1026 PEYPTME